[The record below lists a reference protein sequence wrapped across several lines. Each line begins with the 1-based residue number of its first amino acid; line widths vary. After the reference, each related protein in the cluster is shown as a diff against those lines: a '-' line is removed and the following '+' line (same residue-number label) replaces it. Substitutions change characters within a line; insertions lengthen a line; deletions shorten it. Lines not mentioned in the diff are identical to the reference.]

1 MNDKQIQKVLLCD
14 DDEGITD
21 VTSIV
26 LEDLGY
32 QVVTVA
38 NGEEVMPAVK
48 KHHPDIILLDLWM
61 PIVSGEEILQ
71 ELKSS
76 EKFKDIPVI
85 VVSASKD
92 TAQVAYRAKADD
104 FLCKPF
110 DIATLE
116 DMVKKY
122 LAK

>member
-1 MNDKQIQKVLLCD
+1 MPHEQMRTILLCD

-38 NGEEVMPAVK
+38 NGEEVLPAVK
-48 KHHPDIILLDLWM
+48 KYHPHLVLLDLWM
-61 PIVSGEEILQ
+61 PIISGEEILQ
-71 ELKSS
+71 ELKKSD
-76 EKFKDIPVI
+76 KYKDIPVI
-85 VVSASKD
+85 VISASKD

-110 DIATLE
+110 DITT
-116 DMVKKY
+116 
-122 LAK
+122 